1 MKKVIKKLKF
11 GILLVGFIFFSSFG
25 SNATVVPPAGIDMVF
40 QSTLPAA
47 KAALKYAENKLVRYW
62 GSSSQAKNENRLTG
76 KKNDKTSSPS
86 KAMPITIRNTGV
98 ARLV

>member
-1 MKKVIKKLKF
+1 MAIKKLKF
-11 GILLVGFIFFSSFG
+11 VVLLAGFILFSSSG
-25 SNATVVPPAGIDMVF
+25 SNATVVSPAGIKMVF
-40 QSTLPAA
+40 QTIHSVA
-47 KAALKYAENKLVRYW
+47 KAAVKYGENKLVRYW
-62 GSSSQAKNENRLTG
+62 GWSSQSKNENRLLG